1 MRKKE
6 IEALKAMTDR
16 TRAMFAE
23 SLPVLTSKELASLAN
38 ECVFHGLD
46 EALRMC
52 IKEMDKRD
60 A

>member
-1 MRKKE
+1 MKKKE

-23 SLPVLTSKELASLAN
+23 SLPVLTSKELAALAN
-38 ECVFHGLD
+38 QCVTLGLD
-46 EALRMC
+46 EALKMC
-52 IKEMDKRD
+52 IEEMDKRD